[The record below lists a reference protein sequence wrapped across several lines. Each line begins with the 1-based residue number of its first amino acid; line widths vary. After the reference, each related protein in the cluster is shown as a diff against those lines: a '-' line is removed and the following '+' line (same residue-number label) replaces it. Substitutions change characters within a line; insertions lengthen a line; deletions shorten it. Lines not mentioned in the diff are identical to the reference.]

1 MKTNPPDTSA
11 PPQGPDG
18 GAGRIRTFWQNT
30 GNGATQS
37 YGTAAAQSRYV
48 RRAAFSK
55 PLETM
60 GRKATEL
67 RRSECGAEGPGVP
80 GALCPPG
87 CERKPS
93 ETMGRKAKY

>member
-60 GRKATEL
+60 GRKA
-67 RRSECGAEGPGVP
+67 
-80 GALCPPG
+80 
-87 CERKPS
+87 
-93 ETMGRKAKY
+93 MGSKAASSRGGLGGDDSPAAGFFASVISAKKGRN